1 MKHAAG
7 RAAALALAMAAA
19 WGLAGAAQAFTLASS
34 SFKDGATLPLAYAG
48 DMTGNANCVGKNV
61 SPALAWTGAPDGT
74 KSFVL
79 VMVDLEG
86 RNGMGVNHFVAYGI
100 PASVTGFAQGEL
112 STTSAKYVGGKSTQG
127 LASYMGPCPPP
138 GTGAHHYTFVVIAT
152 DLDPAALPAGLTREQ
167 LMPMLDGHAKAA
179 SGISGLFA
187 HP

>member
-7 RAAALALAMAAA
+7 RAAALTLALAV
-19 WGLAGAAQAFTLASS
+19 GLVSAGAAQALTLSSS

-61 SPALAWTGAPDGT
+61 SPALSWTGTPEGT

-79 VMVDLEG
+79 MMVDLEG
-86 RNGMGVNHFVAYGI
+86 RGGLGVNHFVAYGI
-100 PASVTGFAQGEL
+100 PANVSGFAEGEL
-112 STTSAKYVGGKSTQG
+112 SKASPNYVGGKSTQG
-127 LASYMGPCPPP
+127 LATYMGPCPPG
-138 GTGAHHYTFVVIAT
+138 GTGAHHYTYLLLAT
-152 DLDPAALPAGLTREQ
+152 DLDPKAIPPGLTREQ
-167 LMPMLDGHAKAA
+167 LLPMLDGHSKGA